1 MLRPSVCIGGA
12 MRKLVIV
19 GASIAIVLVVGWIA
33 YQALLRKTS
42 HPAKFGPGV
51 ALSCPSPPTSECPGP
66 NDVDANGCPNFNA
79 AKGECSVRV
88 DYYKEYAGCTDD
100 HQGMAFYVNPK
111 PGQAS
116 KYNVVTSDAAHPI
129 AVEFTQI
136 DCTTHAPKGVVGAG
150 QPFLPS
156 GDDFSVFLFSHTSG
170 AANPQAYD
178 QCFKVIVQPRDAD
191 CIDPHIIIKGD

>member
-1 MLRPSVCIGGA
+1 

-19 GASIAIVLVVGWIA
+19 GASIAVVLVVGLIA
-33 YQALLRKTS
+33 YQAFLKKKSR
-42 HPAKFGPGV
+42 PEKFGPGA
-51 ALSCPSPPTSECPGP
+51 ALVCPSLPNQCPNP
-66 NDVDANGCPNFNA
+66 KDLDQNGCPNFVA
-79 AKGECSVRV
+79 ARGECSLGV
-88 DYYKEYAGCTDD
+88 DYYKEYGGCADD
-100 HQGMAFYVNPK
+100 HNGMAFYVNPK

-116 KYNVVTSDAAHPI
+116 KYHIVTLDAAHPI

-136 DCTTHAPKGVVGAG
+136 DCTTHHPKGIVGDG
-150 QPFLPS
+150 HPFLP
-156 GDDFSVFLFSHTSG
+156 GDDFSVFLLSHTSG

>member
-12 MRKLVIV
+12 MRKLVVV
-19 GASIAIVLVVGWIA
+19 GSSIAIVLIVGWIA
-33 YQALLRKTS
+33 YQAFLKKKS
-42 HPAKFGPGV
+42 HPAKFGSGA
-51 ALSCPSPPTSECPGP
+51 ALVCPSLPNQCPDP
-66 NDVDANGCPNFNA
+66 KDLDQNGCPNFDA
-79 AKGECSVRV
+79 AKGECSVSV
-88 DYYKEYAGCTDD
+88 DYYKEYGGCTDD

-111 PGQAS
+111 AGQAS
-116 KYNVVTSDAAHPI
+116 KFHIVTLDAKHPI

-136 DCTTHAPKGVVGAG
+136 DCTTHDPKGVVGAG

-156 GDDFSVFLFSHTSG
+156 RDDFSAFLFSHTSG

>member
-1 MLRPSVCIGGA
+1 

-19 GASIAIVLVVGWIA
+19 GSSIAVVLVVGWIA
-33 YQALLRKTS
+33 YNAFLKKATS
-42 HPAKFGPGV
+42 PAKFGAGI
-51 ALSCPSPPTSECPGP
+51 ALSCPAPPTSECPGP
-66 NDVDANGCPNFNA
+66 KDVDANGCPNFDA
-79 AKGECSVRV
+79 AKGECSVSMK
-88 DYYKEYAGCTDD
+88 YYNEYGGCKDD
-100 HQGMAFYVNPK
+100 HKGMAFYVNPE

-116 KYNVVTSDAAHPI
+116 KYHIFTFDDKHPI

-136 DCTTHAPKGVVGAG
+136 DCSTHAATGPIGGG
-150 QPFLPS
+150 HPFLPS

-170 AANPQAYD
+170 AADPQAHD